1 MPGIKSD
8 VFYWL
13 PHSRSC
19 HKLSVVKD
27 IFNVSSE
34 KNNPSF
40 ENVSLK
46 TYLTVIM
53 ISELKE
59 GEQYEKVAYNRYPV
73 GHLAGGQ
80 YS

>member
-1 MPGIKSD
+1 MPGIKSG

-13 PHSRSC
+13 LHSRSC
-19 HKLSVVKD
+19 QKLPVVQD

-34 KNNPSF
+34 KNDPSF

-53 ISELKE
+53 VSESKE
-59 GEQYEKVAYNRYPV
+59 GVRYEKIVYNRYSV
-73 GHLAGGQ
+73 GHPTGNQ

>member
-1 MPGIKSD
+1 MPGIKSGF
-8 VFYWL
+8 FYWL

-19 HKLSVVKD
+19 HKLPVVQD

-46 TYLTVIM
+46 TYLTVI
-53 ISELKE
+53 IVSELKE
-59 GEQYEKVAYNRYPV
+59 GEQYEKIVYYRYPV
-73 GHLAGGQ
+73 SHPAGSQ